1 MKRRAAREIAFQ
13 LTYEMVVSGEYNVAT
28 RDALLENADCDSIGF
43 VDSVISGIS
52 SHRDDIKSVIIKYA
66 KGYEFDRIYKTDL
79 AILYIACY
87 ELLYTE
93 TPQAVVV
100 NEAVEIA
107 KTYSDVKS
115 HAFINGILA
124 TVIKERNADGE
135 VDNG

>member
-13 LTYEMVVSGEYNVAT
+13 LTYEMVMNGEYNPST
-28 RDALLENADCDSIGF
+28 HDELLEDADCDSIGF
-43 VDSVISGIS
+43 VDSVISGITAR
-52 SHRDDIKSVIIKYA
+52 RDEIKSIIIKYA

-79 AILYIACY
+79 AVLYLACY
-87 ELLYTE
+87 ELLYTD

-124 TVIKERNADGE
+124 TVIKEGC
-135 VDNG
+135 NG